1 MSRCTRWFLPLL
13 LLPLPTASPFFLV
26 LFLISLTMHAKPWSV
41 HPPFGLSL
49 LTFGFSFYCIILLS
63 TLFISSCYWQP
74 FPTDTPLSTPWSE
87 NISTFTDAINA
98 TLPPS
103 LPRPAVI
110 RAADRCWC
118 DFTNGAFFEPFNVS
132 HWEYLSVQRLKDSLE
147 KNKSS
152 EEPLQEHLRK
162 LPDALGGL
170 NSIHNPRNST
180 LSNVWSALKM
190 LSPSIYRPLSN
201 YMESDEVMPSEPP
214 PLTETSYSEG
224 IPPNADVKR
233 LPLIRKEY
241 DLERYGFSIVLDFSW
256 S

>member
-1 MSRCTRWFLPLL
+1 MHSLVSAAAAPSTPNRLALLSCPLSHFTYHACQAL
-13 LLPLPTASPFFLV
+13 VSPSSPELVFPDFFC
-26 LFLISLTMHAKPWSV
+26 
-41 HPPFGLSL
+41 
-49 LTFGFSFYCIILLS
+49 FSFYCIILLS

-98 TLPPS
+98 TLPPN

-132 HWEYLSVQRLKDSLE
+132 HWEFLSVQRLKDSLE
-147 KNKSS
+147 KKHKPS
-152 EEPLQEHLRK
+152 EEPLQEHLRE
-162 LPDALGGL
+162 LPDPLGGL
-170 NSIHNPRNST
+170 NSIHNPGNST
-180 LSNVWSALKM
+180 LFSVWSTLKM
-190 LSPSIYRPLSN
+190 LSSSIYRPFSN
-201 YMESDEVMPSEPP
+201 YMESDEVMPSEPSSLP
-214 PLTETSYSEG
+214 ETSHSEG
-224 IPPNADVKR
+224 IPLDADIKP

-241 DLERYGFSIVLDFSW
+241 DLERYGFNILLDFSW